1 VLPALAPPRLPFY
14 SECSMSLIA
23 ADRFGFNA
31 ARTRSLEA
39 TLEWAG
45 ASGFFHA
52 DFNADAAPNGLT
64 DFDAARVKR
73 VRELCER
80 HNIKIGIHTSSATNN
95 AEIAPLVGEAVDEYL
110 RANVQLAKRLGC
122 DWVIVHGGYHFGDV
136 ELRRKAAVTRLQ
148 RLADYASAEQMPL
161 WFENHNTEPAH
172 AEIHYIPDNVE
183 ELRWF
188 LDAPGLFTRSGGTGG
203 ENPYF
208 RWSFNAAHAH
218 LVPDEITGFL
228 AAFGVA
234 RMAQVRLTDNTGDY
248 EVHLVPGLGDIDF
261 PDLFKRLDAAGYRGP
276 FSLDFGG
283 DADKV
288 RIRDEW
294 LAL

>member
-1 VLPALAPPRLPFY
+1 
-14 SECSMSLIA
+14 MGLIA
-23 ADRFGFNA
+23 PNRFGFNA
-31 ARTRSLEA
+31 PRTRTLEA
-39 TLEWAG
+39 TLEWAA
-45 ASGFFHA
+45 ASGFYHA
-52 DFNADAAPNGLT
+52 DFNADAAPNGLD
-64 DFDAARVKR
+64 DFDDARVKR

-80 HNIKIGIHTSSATNN
+80 NRIKIGIHTSSATNN
-95 AEIAPLVGEAVDEYL
+95 AEVAPLVSDAVDEYL

-136 ELRRKAAVTRLQ
+136 DNRRKAAVARLQ
-148 RLADYASAEQMPL
+148 RLAEYAAAERVPL
-161 WFENHNTEPAH
+161 WFENHNKEPDL

-188 LDAPGLFTRSGGTGG
+188 LDAPGLDSKTEHSNGGD
-203 ENPYF
+203 NPYF

-218 LVPDEITGFL
+218 LVPDEIAGFL
-228 AAFGVA
+228 AAFGVQ

-248 EVHLVPGLGDIDF
+248 EVHLVPGLGNIDF
-261 PDLFKRLDAAGYRGP
+261 PDLFRRLDQAGYSGP

-294 LAL
+294 LKF